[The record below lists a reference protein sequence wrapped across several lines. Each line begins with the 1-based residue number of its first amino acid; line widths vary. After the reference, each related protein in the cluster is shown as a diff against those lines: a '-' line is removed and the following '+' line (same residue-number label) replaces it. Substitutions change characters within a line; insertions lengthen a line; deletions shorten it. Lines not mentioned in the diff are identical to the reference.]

1 MELLEDHK
9 SRMSSG
15 ASFLNGRSTSPWI
28 SATSSFIVH
37 ELEKSNNH
45 IFYI

>member
-1 MELLEDHK
+1 MELHEDHE
-9 SRMSSG
+9 SSMSLG
-15 ASFLNGRSTSPWI
+15 ASFLNGRSVSPWV

-37 ELEKSNNH
+37 ELGKSDNH